1 MKTRHAQIEKCLK
14 IFCNGFYAVFTGASL
29 KNLDTLMTVFVPAY
43 LAAVFTNHDTISN
56 QKLLEMFATFQYLSM

>member
-1 MKTRHAQIEKCLK
+1 MKTKRAQTEKCLK
-14 IFCNGFYAVFTGASL
+14 IFRNGFYAVFTGTSL
-29 KNLDTLMTVFVPAY
+29 KNLDTLMTVSVPAY